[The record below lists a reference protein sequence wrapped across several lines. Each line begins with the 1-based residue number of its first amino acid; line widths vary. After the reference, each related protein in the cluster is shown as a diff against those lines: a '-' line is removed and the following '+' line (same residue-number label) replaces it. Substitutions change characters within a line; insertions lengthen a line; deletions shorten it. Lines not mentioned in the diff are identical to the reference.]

1 MSGQGRILQ
10 RLFWSGGSPKAP
22 PVNINGGFEDFRV
35 LTIWLFIVDFC
46 CFNASN
52 SEFSFLAVTLYSS
65 ILVRLSVYSRVSLVP
80 LRDERETAPAVAR
93 FRHFDIV
100 AAQQAGR

>member
-1 MSGQGRILQ
+1 MSGQGMIPR
-10 RLFWSGGSPKAP
+10 RLFWSGGSPKKP
-22 PVNINGGFEDFRV
+22 QVNINDAFEGFRV

-52 SEFSFLAVTLYSS
+52 SEFSFLAVTLCSS
-65 ILVRLSVYSRVSLVP
+65 IPVRLSVYSRVSLVP
-80 LRDERETAPAVAR
+80 LRDEGETAPAVAR